1 MNVRLKVVA
10 AVRSPG
16 MEARTSEVETMWTA
30 LDNVTVGGRYE
41 LREHL
46 ATGGM
51 AVVFRGWDF
60 RLRRP
65 VAIKV
70 LRDLEDADEVVIERF
85 RREARAAASLQH
97 PHIVE
102 VYDFFEEDGCYYLV
116 MELVDGPNLKERL
129 VKTGPL
135 DCESALRVAAQVCSA
150 LDAAHECGF
159 IHRDIK
165 PQNILLAPTGEAK
178 LADFGIVHIPRET
191 AFTTGGMV
199 LGTAD
204 YISPEQAQGLE
215 LRPTTDIYSLG
226 VVLYE
231 MVAGAL
237 PFTGATPMSV
247 AVQHATAPVP
257 PLCRANPAIP
267 KQVERLVQRALRKN
281 PEQRFPSARAMGAA
295 LIGTADALRDGI
307 TPASPRNDAPTTPD
321 ADVGAPKD
329 VPTWRAVAEQLLWP
343 TSVEPGVGGADDSV
357 LGDFTLSDEGGA
369 LGPAPTARA
378 VTFDAFRLFVVICAA
393 GLLLAA
399 TLALNSL
406 L

>member
-1 MNVRLKVVA
+1 
-10 AVRSPG
+10 
-16 MEARTSEVETMWTA
+16 MWTT
-30 LDNVTVGGRYE
+30 LDNVMVGGRYE

-70 LRDLEDADEVVIERF
+70 LRDLEDADELVIERF

-116 MELVDGPNLKERL
+116 MELVDGPNLKEHL

-135 DCESALRVAAQVCSA
+135 DPDSALRIAAQVCAA

-191 AFTTGGMV
+191 AFTTGGVV

-231 MVAGAL
+231 MLAGAL

-247 AVQHATAPVP
+247 AVQHATASVP

-267 KQVERLVQRALRKN
+267 RHVERLVQRALRKN
-281 PEQRFPSARAMGAA
+281 PEQRYPSARAMGAA
-295 LIGTADALRDGI
+295 LVGTARELRASQPPTIAADDAA
-307 TPASPRNDAPTTPD
+307 TSD
-321 ADVGAPKD
+321 ADAIAS
-329 VPTWRAVAEQLLWP
+329 VPTWRMVAAQLLWP
-343 TSVEPGVGGADDSV
+343 ANLEPGDGPLDDGSV
-357 LGDFTLSDEGGA
+357 GDFTLADEAGA
-369 LGPAPTARA
+369 LVAAPSSRA
-378 VTFDAFRLFVVICAA
+378 ATFDAFRLFVLLCAG
-393 GLLLAA
+393 GLLLVA
-399 TLALNSL
+399 TLALNAL

>member
-1 MNVRLKVVA
+1 
-10 AVRSPG
+10 
-16 MEARTSEVETMWTA
+16 MWTA
-30 LDNVTVGGRYE
+30 LDNVIVGGRYE

-65 VAIKV
+65 VAVKV
-70 LRDLEDADEVVIERF
+70 LRDLDDADEVVIERF

-129 VKTGPL
+129 IKSGPL

-295 LIGTADALRDGI
+295 LIGTADELRAGT
-307 TPASPRNDAPTTPD
+307 TPASPTSDAATSPD
-321 ADVGAPKD
+321 ADAVAPKD
-329 VPTWRAVAEQLLWP
+329 VPTWRVVAERLLWP
-343 TSVEPGVGGADDSV
+343 ATPEASDGLIEDESVGESNLAVETGAY
-357 LGDFTLSDEGGA
+357 GDASL
-369 LGPAPTARA
+369 LRA
-378 VTFDAFRLFVVICAA
+378 ERFDALRLLVLLCAA

-399 TLALNSL
+399 TLALNSVL
-406 L
+406 

>member
-1 MNVRLKVVA
+1 
-10 AVRSPG
+10 
-16 MEARTSEVETMWTA
+16 
-30 LDNVTVGGRYE
+30 
-41 LREHL
+41 
-46 ATGGM
+46 
-51 AVVFRGWDF
+51 
-60 RLRRP
+60 
-65 VAIKV
+65 
-70 LRDLEDADEVVIERF
+70 
-85 RREARAAASLQH
+85 
-97 PHIVE
+97 
-102 VYDFFEEDGCYYLV
+102 
-116 MELVDGPNLKERL
+116 
-129 VKTGPL
+129 
-135 DCESALRVAAQVCSA
+135 
-150 LDAAHECGF
+150 
-159 IHRDIK
+159 
-165 PQNILLAPTGEAK
+165 
-178 LADFGIVHIPRET
+178 
-191 AFTTGGMV
+191 
-199 LGTAD
+199 
-204 YISPEQAQGLE
+204 
-215 LRPTTDIYSLG
+215 
-226 VVLYE
+226 

-321 ADVGAPKD
+321 ADVVAPKD

>member
-1 MNVRLKVVA
+1 
-10 AVRSPG
+10 
-16 MEARTSEVETMWTA
+16 MWTA
-30 LDNVTVGGRYE
+30 LDNVMVGGRYE

-70 LRDLEDADEVVIERF
+70 LRDLEDADELVIERF

-116 MELVDGPNLKERL
+116 MELVDGPNLKEQL

-135 DCESALRVAAQVCSA
+135 DPESALRIAAQVCAA

-191 AFTTGGMV
+191 AFTSGGVV

-231 MVAGAL
+231 MLAGAL

-247 AVQHATAPVP
+247 AVQHATAPAP
-257 PLCRANPAIP
+257 PLSRANPAIP
-267 KQVERLVQRALRKN
+267 RQVERLVQRALRKN
-281 PEQRFPSARAMGAA
+281 PEQRYPSVRAMGAA
-295 LIGTADALRDGI
+295 LIACARDLRASQSPVPPAD
-307 TPASPRNDAPTTPD
+307 DAVPPD
-321 ADVGAPKD
+321 AGATPR
-329 VPTWRAVAEQLLWP
+329 VPTWRTVAEQLLWP
-343 TSVEPGVGGADDSV
+343 TTLEAGDGSLDDGLVGDINLA
-357 LGDFTLSDEGGA
+357 DEGGA
-369 LGPAPTARA
+369 LAAAPSSRA
-378 VTFDAFRLFVVICAA
+378 SSFDAFRLFVLLCAA
-393 GLLLAA
+393 GLLLVA
-399 TLALNSL
+399 TLALNAL